1 MIFDKFATCVLRSFF
16 VIATVSV
23 AIPAWSQAAPAT
35 KPEITLS
42 QSDIQQLRS
51 QFEKYKDPFV
61 AVRDGYFST
70 VACINF
76 PHESMPGHIQYPKGA
91 MGVHFLNP
99 ALIAPVLD
107 PKKPQIL
114 LYEPDANGSL
124 RLTGVEWFVPLAL
137 AKERPKMFGH
147 EFLGPM
153 EGHEPVMPADLA
165 HSDLHVWLFK
175 DNPEGMFAP
184 TNPAVKCTGYS
195 YALDEHSTKVVATK

>member
-1 MIFDKFATCVLRSFF
+1 MIFHTIVHNFLRKLCV
-16 VIATVSV
+16 VVMVV
-23 AIPAWSQAAPAT
+23 AAVPAFSQTAPAT
-35 KPEITLS
+35 KTESPAVTPE
-42 QSDIQQLRS
+42 IQQLRS
-51 QFEKYKDPFV
+51 AFEKYKDPFV

-76 PHESMPGHIQYPKGA
+76 PHESMPGHVQYPKGA

-107 PKKPQIL
+107 PMKPQIL
-114 LYEPDANGSL
+114 LYEPDANGAL
-124 RLTGVEWFVPLAL
+124 RLTGVEWFLPLAL

-153 EGHEPVMPADLA
+153 EGHEPVMPSDLT
-165 HSDLHVWLFK
+165 HYDLHVWLFK

-195 YALDEHSTKVVATK
+195 YALDEHSTKIAATK

>member
-1 MIFDKFATCVLRSFF
+1 MIFHTIVHNFLRKLC
-16 VIATVSV
+16 IAVMV
-23 AIPAWSQAAPAT
+23 AAAVPAFSQTAPAT
-35 KPEITLS
+35 KTESPAVTP
-42 QSDIQQLRS
+42 DIQQLRS
-51 QFEKYKDPFV
+51 AFEKYKDPFV

-76 PHESMPGHIQYPKGA
+76 PHESMPGHVQYPKGA

-107 PKKPQIL
+107 PMKPQIL

-124 RLTGVEWFVPLAL
+124 RLTGVEWFLPLAL

-153 EGHEPVMPADLA
+153 EGHEPVMPSDLT
-165 HSDLHVWLFK
+165 HYDLHVWLFK

-184 TNPAVKCTGYS
+184 TNPAVKCAGYS
-195 YALDEHSTKVVATK
+195 YALDEHSTKIAATK

>member
-1 MIFDKFATCVLRSFF
+1 MIFHTIVHNFLRKLCV
-16 VIATVSV
+16 VVMVV
-23 AIPAWSQAAPAT
+23 AAVPAFSQTAPAT
-35 KPEITLS
+35 KTESPAVTPE
-42 QSDIQQLRS
+42 IQQLRS
-51 QFEKYKDPFV
+51 AFEKYKDPFV

-76 PHESMPGHIQYPKGA
+76 PHESMPGHVQYPKGA

-107 PKKPQIL
+107 PMKPQIL
-114 LYEPDANGSL
+114 LYEPDANGAL
-124 RLTGVEWFVPLAL
+124 RLTGVEWFLPLAL

-153 EGHEPVMPADLA
+153 EGHEPVMP
-165 HSDLHVWLFK
+165 SDLTHYDLHEWLFK

-184 TNPAVKCTGYS
+184 TNPAVKSTGYS
-195 YALDEHSTKVVATK
+195 YALDEHSTKIAATK

>member
-1 MIFDKFATCVLRSFF
+1 MIFHTIVHNFLRKLCV
-16 VIATVSV
+16 VVMV
-23 AIPAWSQAAPAT
+23 AAAVPAFSQTAPAT
-35 KPEITLS
+35 KTESPAVAPE
-42 QSDIQQLRS
+42 IQQLRS
-51 QFEKYKDPFV
+51 AFEKYKDPFV

-107 PKKPQIL
+107 PMKPQIL

-147 EFLGPM
+147 EFQGPM
-153 EGHEPVMPADLA
+153 EGHEPVMPSDLA
-165 HSDLHVWLFK
+165 HYDLHVWLFK

-195 YALDEHSTKVVATK
+195 YALDEHSTKIAATK